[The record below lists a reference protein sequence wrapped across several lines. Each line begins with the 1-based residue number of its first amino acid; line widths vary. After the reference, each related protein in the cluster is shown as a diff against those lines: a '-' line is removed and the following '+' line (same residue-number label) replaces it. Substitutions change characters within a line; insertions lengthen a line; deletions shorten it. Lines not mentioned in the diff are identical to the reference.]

1 MIQVNT
7 RQGDLSVAIVEDERE
22 LICIYEKILARMG
35 LPVSFVADNGPAAIA
50 RFVERRDRPRIVLM
64 DNRLPGLSG
73 IDVTREMLKVE
84 PRTRVIFLSAD
95 VGARGDALKAGAFAF
110 ISKPASIQD
119 IICVIEKAM
128 GPTSSAGAPPDRT
141 TAGLSGGW

>member
-7 RQGDLSVAIVEDERE
+7 RQGELSVAIVEDERE

-35 LPVSFVADNGPAAIA
+35 LPVSFVADNGLAAVA
-50 RFVERRDRPRIVLM
+50 RFAERRDRPLIVLM
-64 DNRLPGLSG
+64 DNRLPGMNG
-73 IDVTREMLKVE
+73 IDAMREMLKVE

-95 VGARGDALKAGAFAF
+95 VGARGDAMKAGAFAF
-110 ISKPASIQD
+110 ISKPASIRD
-119 IICVIEKAM
+119 IVCVVEKAM

-141 TAGLSGGW
+141 TADIFGGW